1 MRPTRRGRLRS
12 LQTGAFTQAVT
23 SGCPTIGTTINIPR
37 HYYTIASVQF
47 CDHIDT
53 TVNGQWKGFGTGACQ
68 ANNDLQQHPVAQY
81 GKFTRI
87 GLVNDGRTYP
97 YTDQVTGAAS
107 SRSYAQEIINYA
119 NWFAYYRLRAH
130 AAKTT
135 STLAFNLLD
144 PTYRV
149 GFHILGTE
157 PTPIGNGLAISW
169 VDVKDFTLA
178 QRTAFWTALFAVP
191 TVTTNKT
198 PTMSAML
205 RIGNLFETG
214 GTGGLPGSVNVSGA
228 FSAAKDPFDKDS
240 NNNLISCANNY
251 HILFTDGFTQQIALP
266 AVAGEKDDTIPAAWP
281 LPGTLPDGSNNPDN
295 VLPDLPV
302 ATAWPAP
309 FKWGTKA
316 VPDTLADVSMYY
328 WARDL
333 RPALTNNVPSWSGK
347 TPGDIDPTK
356 DVAWWQHV
364 NFSAISFGA
373 AGTLDAGNQAA
384 TLSAISGGTEQWPD
398 VTAPNNPPLPPSNKG
413 AVAVDDL
420 WHAAVNARGT
430 FVYAK
435 SPLEVQYGLATIL
448 AGIRTSA
455 SRAPA
460 QPSSGTVLSA
470 TNNIIYEATIEPG
483 WSGDVLKVQIDPVT
497 AAEVATLWQAG
508 QQLSDQIRPTSPTD
522 EPWMDETKR
531 RIVTWNGAT
540 RVGFRETAGS
550 LPPLSAAQMTTLSPD
565 PVTQKKMVH
574 YLRGGNI
581 VNMPLAPVNGFVIE
595 GTGIGE
601 FRSRYG
607 RAPACPL
614 CAPAKP
620 FAGGASLGDIS
631 NAAPLVVSAP
641 IQDVFYETSD
651 PGYFNFSHVTAAGR
665 PDVVVAAANDGMV
678 HVIDSADG
686 HEIFA
691 YVPSSLLRSA
701 GAPDFAVDS
710 AGKPTGLQALTFQDG
725 GVPIYK
731 HHFYVDSS
739 PRSVNV
745 DFNSAGVK
753 GGADDWHTIVVG
765 GMGKGGKSY
774 YAFDLTDANVTTEA
788 EAGAKL
794 LWEITDPDWRYTY
807 GRPVIVKTYAFGW
820 TVIVTSGYNNVSEE
834 GRIYFFDPKTGSAA
848 ARADECR
855 QILRRRKSSGPRADQ
870 RLHQGLPQPVR
881 RADLRRR
888 SLRQH
893 VALQHLRPEFGELD
907 GRQVRG
913 AEGPERHGSA
923 GHHRPANRDR
933 LRQRRQ
939 PLRLHRHRATA
950 RRNRPDRADAGAA
963 ADAVGDPRRV
973 AVDADALRE
982 PADQRAG
989 GADAHRGGWRGTP
1002 QRAERLVPRPAD
1014 RRHCR
1019 ARRGRRGGRRERHHL
1034 HRDPGAERPV
1044 PHRAACRYLRARI
1057 RERQGAAL
1065 RQREQSVRLRPG
1077 GRRRPADRRLAG
1089 PGYGRNL
1096 ARRVPVARDPGH
1108 EAADAAESAVRWPE
1122 PALVACALGRVTP
1135 TTYPGIAARQ
1145 RGAASRSGPR
1155 PRTKV
1160 SAAAAR

>member
-1 MRPTRRGRLRS
+1 MPPQQPALRGQRLPAATRRSHTRGRRQRRLCGQQGGAAPYT
-12 LQTGAFTQAVT
+12 QTGAFTQAVT

-169 VDVKDFTLA
+169 VDVKDFTLGA
-178 QRTAFWTALFAVP
+178 EERHFGPHCSRSPRSRRTRRRRCP
-191 TVTTNKT
+191 RCCG
-198 PTMSAML
+198 SATCS
-205 RIGNLFETG
+205 RPAAPA
-214 GTGGLPGSVNVSGA
+214 GLPASVNVSGP

-347 TPGDIDPTK
+347 TPDDIDPTK

-373 AGTLDAGNQAA
+373 AGTLDAGSQAA
-384 TLSAISGGTEQWPD
+384 TLSAIAGGTEQWPD

-448 AGIRTSA
+448 ASIANQRK
-455 SRAPA
+455 SRAGA
-460 QPSSGTVLSA
+460 AFSGTVLSA
-470 TNNIIYEATIEPG
+470 TNNIVYEATIEPG

-550 LPPLSAAQMTTLSPD
+550 LPPLSAAQMATLSPD

-607 RAPACPL
+607 KAPACPL

-678 HVIDSADG
+678 HVIDSNDG

-745 DFNSAGVK
+745 DFNSEGVK
-753 GGADDWHTIVVG
+753 GGSDDWHTIVVG

-834 GRIYFFDPKTGSAA
+834 GRIYFFDPKTGAPLRGPMSVGKSCGGGNPAGLAQINGFTKDYHNQFAEQIYGGDLCGNMWRFNISDPNSGNWTVDKFAVLKDPSGTVQPITTAPQIEIDFANGVNRYVFIGTGQLLDAIDLTVPTPAQPQTLWAIRDGSLSTPTPSASLPIN
-848 ARADECR
+848 ARA
-855 QILRRRKSSGPRADQ
+855 
-870 RLHQGLPQPVR
+870 
-881 RADLRRR
+881 
-888 SLRQH
+888 
-893 VALQHLRPEFGELD
+893 ALTPI
-907 GRQVRG
+907 
-913 AEGPERHGSA
+913 A
-923 GHHRPANRDR
+923 
-933 LRQRRQ
+933 
-939 PLRLHRHRATA
+939 
-950 RRNRPDRADAGAA
+950 
-963 ADAVGDPRRV
+963 
-973 AVDADALRE
+973 
-982 PADQRAG
+982 AG
-989 GADAHRGGWRGTP
+989 GAALPSAPNGWYHDLPTGAT
-1002 QRAERLVPRPAD
+1002 AERVVVDVEADANVIIYIGTQVPNDPCLIALPAD
-1014 RRHCR
+1014 IY
-1019 ARRGRRGGRRERHHL
+1019 AREFASGKALLYDSANNPYVYDPAGGVGLQIVGLQDPVTGAISLGGFLSHEIPGTKPLTLLNPLFGGRNRL
-1034 HRDPGAERPV
+1034 SW
-1044 PHRAACRYLRARI
+1044 RAL
-1057 RERQGAAL
+1057 
-1065 RQREQSVRLRPG
+1065 
-1077 GRRRPADRRLAG
+1077 
-1089 PGYGRNL
+1089 
-1096 ARRVPVARDPGH
+1096 
-1108 EAADAAESAVRWPE
+1108 
-1122 PALVACALGRVTP
+1122 
-1135 TTYPGIAARQ
+1135 
-1145 RGAASRSGPR
+1145 SGE
-1155 PRTKV
+1155 
-1160 SAAAAR
+1160 